1 MTKDQ
6 RTVLKE
12 LKGLKD
18 EMILPADKENTTVMM
33 RCGHDGKIEEI
44 LGTGTYEK
52 LRGDTTATQENRLS
66 CKLKELKS

>member
-1 MTKDQ
+1 MSNLTKDQ

-33 RCGHDGKIEEI
+33 RCGHDRKMEMLE
-44 LGTGTYEK
+44 TDTYEK
-52 LRGDTTATQENRLS
+52 LRGDTTAENRLS
-66 CKLKELKS
+66 QKLKGLKS